1 MFTRVS
7 EPVRF
12 HMPWSR
18 SLAPV
23 IPKIDHV
30 DRDPL
35 MIFLVSIHPGNK
47 KIWYAISNLI

>member
-35 MIFLVSIHPGNK
+35 MIFWFRYTLEIK
-47 KIWYAISNLI
+47 KFGMPKAI